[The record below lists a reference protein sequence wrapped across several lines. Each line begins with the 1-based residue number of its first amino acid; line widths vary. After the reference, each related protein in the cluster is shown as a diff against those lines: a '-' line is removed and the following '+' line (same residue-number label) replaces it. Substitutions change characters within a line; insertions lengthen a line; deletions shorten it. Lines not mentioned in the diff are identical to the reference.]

1 MKVNYRAHKRS
12 LRRERG
18 LKKKKGHRTEC
29 LGGYSNSAVSHYSNN
44 LLTGPSLEITP
55 LSHVLVSSEGSHN
68 AVSKG
73 KKPILP
79 SLACP
84 VLSQWLQP
92 WIRSSHWNCRILN
105 CLRKTIVTLLVLFS
119 ELDASWGYSVGRV
132 SASEGKGKHSCE
144 RWKRQD
150 HPLWPHAQ
158 LEPFIRHEKENVLW
172 NTLDYEWVPGMIR
185 QRGCSAA
192 AYPTAVCSAP
202 CCNSAYSH
210 WSFFENPRQQKVQNY
225 VQTVAKFNLAL

>member
-1 MKVNYRAHKRS
+1 MKVNYRAHKRA

-79 SLACP
+79 PLACP

-132 SASEGKGKHSCE
+132 SASEGKGK
-144 RWKRQD
+144 Q
-150 HPLWPHAQ
+150 LW
-158 LEPFIRHEKENVLW
+158 EVKEARSS
-172 NTLDYEWVPGMIR
+172 TLATRSIGTIY
-185 QRGCSAA
+185 
-192 AYPTAVCSAP
+192 
-202 CCNSAYSH
+202 
-210 WSFFENPRQQKVQNY
+210 
-225 VQTVAKFNLAL
+225 